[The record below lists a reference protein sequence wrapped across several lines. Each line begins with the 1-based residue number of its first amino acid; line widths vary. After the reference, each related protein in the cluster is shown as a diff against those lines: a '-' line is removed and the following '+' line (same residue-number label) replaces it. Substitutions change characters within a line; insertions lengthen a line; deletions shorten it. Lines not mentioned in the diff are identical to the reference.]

1 MPNLILVDKRIHR
14 HEDIVTAVNVANN
27 VHCILFDGNMSSD
40 DIRSNIQAL
49 NISSFA
55 CVGLV
60 QHNNNA
66 PFYQMFGP
74 SSQRSD
80 VLDVA
85 SRDASLQSWSE
96 TASFL
101 SWLKSTFSV
110 QHFDMMACAIYSN
123 PDWKYVIDK
132 LSEQTGVEL
141 RASTDNTGSAKL
153 GGNWFLESHS
163 GVDLKT
169 VYFTDAIDNFQ
180 GILVITKMNRS
191 KNMYSVADGM
201 SVSWGNLTQSIS
213 GVIAVYS
220 NDTAFAALKTNGSV
234 VTWGSEYNGGNSS
247 TLSPTGS
254 SISSGVVSIYSTNY
268 AFAALK
274 TNGSVVTWGGSNYG
288 GDSDYPNSN
297 GSQLSSGVIAVY
309 STDTA
314 FAALK
319 SESDGNGNV
328 VTSVVTWGNS
338 NYGGDASGNGVAS
351 QLSSEVVSIYSTNYA
366 FAALKTDGSV
376 VTWGSEYNGGDSDY
390 PNSNGSQLSSGVV
403 SIYSTNYA
411 FAALKTNGSVV
422 TWGSPPNG
430 GDASGNGVASQLSSG
445 VVSIYSNSHAF
456 AALKTDGSVV
466 TWGDSNYGGD
476 SDYPNSNG
484 SQLSS
489 GVIAVYSTIYAFAA
503 LKTNGSV
510 VTWGDSNYGGDA
522 SGNGVASQL
531 SSVVSIYSNSGAF
544 AALKSDGS
552 VVTWGYA
559 YYGGTHSAEVANQ
572 LSSVVSIYSTGSA
585 FAAIKTTNTISAAL
599 SESYYTD
606 FERYKILS
614 NKETNFKYNADALS
628 GAFTISPQDLKQK
641 LNIKVPATVGLNSV
655 SNFRILVPA

>member
-201 SVSWGNLTQSIS
+201 IVSWGNS
-213 GVIAVYS
+213 Y
-220 NDTAFAALKTNGSV
+220 F
-234 VTWGSEYNGGNSS
+234 
-247 TLSPTGS
+247 
-254 SISSGVVSIYSTNY
+254 
-268 AFAALK
+268 
-274 TNGSVVTWGGSNYG
+274 G
-288 GDSDYPNSN
+288 GDASENA
-297 GSQLSSGVIAVY
+297 SQLSSGVIAVY
-309 STDTA
+309 SANYA

-319 SESDGNGNV
+319 SDG
-328 VTSVVTWGNS
+328 SVVTWGDAD
-338 NYGGDASGNGVAS
+338 YGGDASGNGVAS
-351 QLSSEVVSIYSTNYA
+351 QLSSDVVSIYSTLN
-366 FAALKTDGSV
+366 
-376 VTWGSEYNGGDSDY
+376 
-390 PNSNGSQLSSGVV
+390 
-403 SIYSTNYA
+403 
-411 FAALKTNGSVV
+411 
-422 TWGSPPNG
+422 
-430 GDASGNGVASQLSSG
+430 
-445 VVSIYSNSHAF
+445 
-456 AALKTDGSVV
+456 
-466 TWGDSNYGGD
+466 
-476 SDYPNSNG
+476 
-484 SQLSS
+484 
-489 GVIAVYSTIYAFAA
+489 
-503 LKTNGSV
+503 
-510 VTWGDSNYGGDA
+510 
-522 SGNGVASQL
+522 
-531 SSVVSIYSNSGAF
+531 AF

-552 VVTWGYA
+552 VVTWGEPTF
-559 YYGGTHSAEVANQ
+559 GGTSPSSL
-572 LSSVVSIYSTGSA
+572 LSSVVSIYSTMQA
-585 FAAIKTTNTISAAL
+585 FAALKSDGSVVTWGNSSYGGNSSTVADQL
-599 SESYYTD
+599 S
-606 FERYKILS
+606 
-614 NKETNFKYNADALS
+614 
-628 GAFTISPQDLKQK
+628 
-641 LNIKVPATVGLNSV
+641 
-655 SNFRILVPA
+655 